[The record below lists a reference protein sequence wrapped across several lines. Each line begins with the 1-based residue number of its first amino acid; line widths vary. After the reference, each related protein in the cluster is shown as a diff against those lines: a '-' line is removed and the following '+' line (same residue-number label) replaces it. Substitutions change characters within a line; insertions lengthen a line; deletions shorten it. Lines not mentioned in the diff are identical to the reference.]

1 MYASH
6 VEVQL
11 QSGKTAEAIQRTK
24 DLIPKI
30 GEIPKIKRFMVLDKG
45 DDNFLFIAFYDTAA
59 EQEAAGAL
67 AKELLGRLEHFYAA
81 PPERIQ
87 VEVPINHS
95 YEQGEAIA
103 L

>member
-30 GEIPKIKRFMVLDKG
+30 GEIPKIQRFMVLDKG

-59 EQEAAGAL
+59 EQEAATPKAQEVIGTL
-67 AKELLGRLEHFYAA
+67 ADLAAA

-87 VEVPINHS
+87 VEV
-95 YEQGEAIA
+95 AIDHTY
-103 L
+103 LHNFMS

>member
-45 DDNFLFIAFYDTAA
+45 DDNFLFIAFYDTAEDQVA
-59 EQEAAGAL
+59 ATPKAQEVI
-67 AKELLGRLEHFYAA
+67 GRLADLAAA
-81 PPERIQ
+81 PPERVQ
-87 VEVPINHS
+87 VEV
-95 YEQGEAIA
+95 AIDHTYQSSTA
-103 L
+103 GG

>member
-45 DDNFLFIAFYDTAA
+45 DDNFLFIAFYDTAEDQVA
-59 EQEAAGAL
+59 ATPKAQEVI
-67 AKELLGRLEHFYAA
+67 GRLADLAAA
-81 PPERIQ
+81 PPERVQ
-87 VEVPINHS
+87 VEV
-95 YEQGEAIA
+95 AIDHTY
-103 L
+103 LVNFLS